1 LTAAQSAAAA
11 LYVAHH
17 NAAVQQLQ
25 QNAANG
31 GDPMMSG
38 LSEEDEMSRA
48 AAVAAAAAVMQQQG
62 YSSAEALQ
70 YAYQTASDGGSVIQY
85 PFGMVRGELHP
96 SRKSLCDSDL
106 FCCQGLGSLQLAQ
119 MGSLLQAG
127 QQYALLSGA
136 EDAVYVNQK
145 QFHRILKRRQARMKL
160 EAKFKIMPRKVP
172 LSSRPLPLFRVDHL

>member
-1 LTAAQSAAAA
+1 VRYLTANGLAVAGSSASDLESLAAAQSAAAA

-17 NAAVQQLQ
+17 NAAVQQLQQ

-85 PFGMVRGELHP
+85 PFGMVRGLITTP
-96 SRKSLCDSDL
+96 SHSH
-106 FCCQGLGSLQLAQ
+106 F
-119 MGSLLQAG
+119 
-127 QQYALLSGA
+127 
-136 EDAVYVNQK
+136 
-145 QFHRILKRRQARMKL
+145 QF
-160 EAKFKIMPRKVP
+160 
-172 LSSRPLPLFRVDHL
+172 